1 MMPVGTADGEAN
13 RALSQPPGFTLDAGE
28 AHAIVNNEVVAR
40 VLSERNKNRK
50 SSLLQS
56 EHHREGCSIANSLWM
71 FHVVKSVNPASDGLP
86 CGGRRSSSAGRASPL

>member
-40 VLSERNKNRK
+40 VLSERK
-50 SSLLQS
+50 
-56 EHHREGCSIANSLWM
+56 E
-71 FHVVKSVNPASDGLP
+71 VKTQPP
-86 CGGRRSSSAGRASPL
+86 EEQASPRGLFDRQ